1 MKKFLLLLSFLLL
14 ISACKKDADAPWRG
28 SDPSSEETV
37 AVTFDLVG
45 SLDLPKD
52 DLDQQGRALT
62 LIPGQKAGKAVLS
75 PTYETGDKV
84 EAVCYVTN
92 EAKTVSSGPHPIT
105 FTVGG
110 DGGNKLLFHGNVEV
124 ASSLVGQKILLS
136 AFTNFTP
143 TSFAPSGYMKE
154 HPSVAPLYAKNSANR
169 TPISNFPIAL
179 QAKTE
184 IPYRTETKNGVS
196 VGSYRDLS
204 MKFKLVG
211 SLIRCEIKN
220 DTEQE
225 LTVTGL
231 ELHGLGAG
239 PVSLQQ
245 TGSGG
250 SKEYFVTSDV
260 TSPTAT
266 SRVYQLASPLT
277 LQARQ
282 SSDAYYL
289 VYAPQI
295 SQEDGSANEYRGYIR
310 PILRGVQAQ
319 REFSGDETMK
329 SLSQDRAG
337 KLLTTSIVIMHKS
350 PIQPDAIP
358 LQYWLGRYHV
368 RSGSFDLPLGHIT
381 YDGGLN
387 LYNIAG
393 LSKFTDHRNAH
404 FSPEELTVTEVNN
417 HNSPTYHVPTVEEF
431 NGVLPP
437 GFEVNPGSNN
447 IPVYYQQHAAYS
459 PQEKAESIEVAGY
472 RMAGRSTYW
481 RAPIESELPEDVVRQ
496 LYWQGELSLKENLY
510 ALRFGKLSDAEIA
523 SYKAKG
529 VDERLTDKELARDDR
544 SRVAYMYEF
553 TGFIVNIRSCY
564 IGSNPAIKTAQDLY
578 TKEVFKANSYNGY
591 PVFRRYV
598 QNTYT
603 FYSSPSVN
611 SGTIQ
616 EPIARS
622 DYKQSVDPPSKRD
635 FTVTVPAGYRQSVEP
650 VYPPFGFLFRKS
662 RKEDTFK
669 SVWIH
674 RPNEGFPSPH
684 GPKVGWVFEGTP
696 RADGTKEYFIK
707 DLPVGGKFY
716 FSIPLMNNEPTTNH

>member
-1 MKKFLLLLSFLLL
+1 MKKFLPLLSFLLL

-37 AVTFDLVG
+37 AVTFDLEG

-62 LIPGQKAGKAVLS
+62 LVPGQKAGKAVLT

-84 EAVCYVTN
+84 EAVCYLTN

-105 FTVGG
+105 LTVGG
-110 DGGNKLLFHGNVEV
+110 DGGNKLLFHGNVEITP
-124 ASSLVGQKILLS
+124 SLVGQKILLS
-136 AFTNFTP
+136 AFIGFTP
-143 TSFAPSGYMKE
+143 GGYLKE

-239 PVSLQQ
+239 PVSLRQ

-260 TSPTAT
+260 TSPPA
-266 SRVYQLASPLT
+266 SKRVYNLASPLT
-277 LQARQ
+277 LQAGQ

-289 VYAPQI
+289 VYAPQV
-295 SQEDGSANEYRGYIR
+295 SQGDGSANEYRGYIR
-310 PILRGVQAQ
+310 PILRGTQAQ
-319 REFSGDETMK
+319 KEFSGDETMK
-329 SLSQDRAG
+329 SLSLDRAG

-358 LQYWLGRYHV
+358 LQYWLGQSHV
-368 RSGSFDLPLGHIT
+368 RSGIFDIPLAYIDYNGPL
-381 YDGGLN
+381 Y
-387 LYNIAG
+387 LYNRADD
-393 LSKFTDHRNAH
+393 SKFTDHRNAH

-417 HNSPTYHVPTVEEF
+417 HNSGDSHVPTVEEF
-431 NGVLPP
+431 SGVLPP

-496 LYWQGELSLKENLY
+496 LYWQGELTRKKPLY

-529 VDERLTDKELARDDR
+529 GDERLADKELARDDR
-544 SRVAYMYEF
+544 SRVAYMYELD
-553 TGFIVNIRSCY
+553 GRMILVRSCY

-578 TKEVFKANSYNGY
+578 TKGVFKVNSYNGY
-591 PVFRRYV
+591 PVFGRYV
-598 QNTYT
+598 ENTYT

-611 SGTIQ
+611 SGAIQ

-622 DYKQSVDPPSKRD
+622 DYRRLVDPPSKRN
-635 FTVTVPAGYRQSVEP
+635 FTVPVPAGYSQHANL
-650 VYPPFGFLFRKS
+650 VYPPFGYLFRKS

-669 SVWIH
+669 SVWIY

-696 RADGTKEYFIK
+696 RADGTKEYFVK

-716 FSIPLMNNEPTTNH
+716 FSIPLMSNEPTND

>member
-1 MKKFLLLLSFLLL
+1 MKKFLPLLSFLLL

-45 SLDLPKD
+45 SLDLPTD

-84 EAVCYVTN
+84 EAVCYLTN

-105 FTVGG
+105 LTVGG

-124 ASSLVGQKILLS
+124 TPSLVGQKILLS
-136 AFTNFTP
+136 AFIGFT
-143 TSFAPSGYMKE
+143 PSGYLKE

-245 TGSGG
+245 TAPGG

-260 TSPTAT
+260 TSPPA
-266 SRVYQLASPLT
+266 SKRVYNLASPLT

-289 VYAPQI
+289 VYAPQV
-295 SQEDGSANEYRGYIR
+295 SQGDGSANEYRGYIR
-310 PILRGVQAQ
+310 PILRGAQAQ
-319 REFSGDETMK
+319 KEFSGDETMK
-329 SLSQDRAG
+329 SLSLDRAG

-358 LQYWLGRYHV
+358 LQYWFGLYHV
-368 RSGSFDLPLGHIT
+368 RSGSFDIPPGYIT
-381 YDGGLN
+381 YNGPLY
-387 LYNIAG
+387 LYNRADH
-393 LSKFTDHRNAH
+393 SKFTDHRNAH

-417 HNSPTYHVPTVEEF
+417 HNSGYSHVPTVEEF

-437 GFEVNPGSNN
+437 GFEVNPGSYN

-472 RMAGRSTYW
+472 RMAGRSTFW
-481 RAPIESELPEDVVRQ
+481 RASIESELPDDVMRQ
-496 LYWQGELSLKENLY
+496 LYWQGELSPKKPLY

-523 SYKAKG
+523 SYKGKSG
-529 VDERLTDKELARDDR
+529 DERLTDKELARDDR
-544 SRVAYMYEF
+544 SRVAYMYEID
-553 TGFIVNIRSCY
+553 GRMIHIRSCF

-578 TKEVFKANSYNGY
+578 TKGVFKVNSYNGY
-591 PVFRRYV
+591 PVFGRYV
-598 QNTYT
+598 ENTYT

-611 SGTIQ
+611 SGAIQ

-622 DYKQSVDPPSKRD
+622 DYKQFVDPPSKRN
-635 FTVTVPAGYRQSVEP
+635 FTVTVPAGYSQYVQA
-650 VYPPFGFLFRKS
+650 VLPPYGFLFRKS

-696 RADGTKEYFIK
+696 RADGTKEYFVK

-716 FSIPLMNNEPTTNH
+716 FSIPLMHNEPTTHQY